1 MVPRGI
7 LLFLWFWMAATNGP
21 SLGSSS
27 CMVSIFSVI
36 SWSSNFSKEVFP
48 DCCKLECW
56 LLRQFWS
63 MIFLL
68 RARKSPKTCWFSAF
82 ELRDLTSSNDS
93 SIARPLSITRFSWLI
108 CMKSRDRLGFLL
120 DTSSSSEL
128 QSKSYDEWS
137 HMFTSDSKCLAK
149 GFWKTILANWRARH
163 GKPICVHES
172 NVLHPGHAVI
182 WVMLE
187 DGTKDEQE
195 LQ

>member
-1 MVPRGI
+1 MEAGEYRHDQLALMVTTVGLPLVLVVPI
-7 LLFLWFWMAATNGP
+7 SENSVFLLHLKPVGCAKLALWTP
-21 SLGSSS
+21 PHVRSSS

-120 DTSSSSEL
+120 DTIVWYSRSLRTSAE
-128 QSKSYDEWS
+128 KRSYS
-137 HMFTSDSKCLAK
+137 PCLL
-149 GFWKTILANWRARH
+149 GFNTCHW
-163 GKPICVHES
+163 
-172 NVLHPGHAVI
+172 
-182 WVMLE
+182 WV
-187 DGTKDEQE
+187 
-195 LQ
+195 